1 MSQVQTLEVSPAED
15 GMRLDRWFKVRFPH
29 LGHGKLQKMLR
40 TGQVRLDGGRA
51 KANTRIEAA
60 QMVRVPPIDDGPG
73 WQPPAKA
80 KLKMTSEEIQDVQ
93 SWIIHQDDHLIVI
106 NKPAGLAAQGG
117 SGTKKHV
124 DGFLQAL
131 QFDKEER
138 PRLVHR
144 LDKDTSGVMLIARTR
159 KAAAWY
165 ADAFKSKAAHKLYWA
180 LVVGTPRPREGMI
193 TLPISKQLGAGGE
206 RMMVDYDEGKF
217 AKTGYRVL
225 ETAGQKISWIAFQPV
240 TGRTHQIRIHAAE
253 GLSTPILGDGK
264 YGGEESVVSGLKN
277 SKKMHLHARGIQI
290 PNMAGGMLNIFAPA
304 TDFFIESCRFLG
316 FQDQSEYDLILETD

>member
-1 MSQVQTLEVSPAED
+1 MSQVQILEVSPAED
-15 GMRLDRWFKVRFPH
+15 GMRLDRWFKVRFPQ
-29 LGHGKLQKMLR
+29 LGHGKLQKLLR
-40 TGQVRLDGGRA
+40 TGQVRIDGGRV
-51 KANTRIEAA
+51 KANTRLETA
-60 QMVRVPPIDDGPG
+60 QIVRVPPLDDGPG

-80 KLKMTSEEIQDVQ
+80 RKKISPEEIEEVK
-93 SWIIHQDDHLIVI
+93 SWILHRDDHLIAI

-124 DGFLQAL
+124 DGFLGAL

-144 LDKDTSGVMLIARTR
+144 LDKDTSGVMLIARSR

-165 ADAFKSKAAHKLYWA
+165 VDAFKSKSAHKLYWA
-180 LVVGTPRPREGMI
+180 LVIGTPRPREGMI

-206 RMMVDYDEGKF
+206 RMVVDHDEGKF

-225 ETAGQKISWIAFQPV
+225 ETAGQKVSWIAFQPV
-240 TGRTHQIRIHAAE
+240 TGRTHQIRIHAVE

-264 YGGEESVVSGLKN
+264 YGGEESVISGLKH

-290 PNMAGGMLNIFAPA
+290 PNMAGGMLNIFAPPA
-304 TDFFIESCRFLG
+304 DFFMHSCGFLG
-316 FQDQSEYDLILETD
+316 FQAQEEYDLILETN